1 MLVSWNIIV
10 KREKGKIIR
19 FLCLWSFLHPGT
31 EKTGIHNSIKFRQE
45 SLISQCFCSV
55 ETESI
60 SHVMEK
66 KVTESYVD
74 AGGKGKGD
82 GDTRPLV

>member
-10 KREKGKIIR
+10 KREKGKNHKTCVSVVIP
-19 FLCLWSFLHPGT
+19 HPWHK
-31 EKTGIHNSIKFRQE
+31 KTGIHNSIKFRQKAL
-45 SLISQCFCSV
+45 SLSASALWKRK
-55 ETESI
+55 SI
-60 SHVMEK
+60 SHMMEK